1 MRGRGATSSGA
12 LPPFSTWRGGKHV
25 RKMVGVVLIVCILAG
40 FAVFAP
46 ATDVRQ
52 VTGRL
57 LPIMLFLASI
67 SVVVNLSA
75 HSGLFRQIAFAS
87 SRLSRGSNWLLWL
100 GISALSLVSTAFLS
114 LDTTAVL
121 ITPLAMAVVAAAGV
135 NPLPYAFTVIWL
147 ANTASLFLP
156 VSNLTNLLA
165 MDAAGFG
172 GAPGFARLAF
182 APAAAS
188 VAATLV
194 FTGVVFA
201 KVLRGRHKFFGNQKA
216 SIGPSADPRLRRICA
231 FTLGALLPL
240 LVTPVPFWVSSSCA
254 AAVLIVVFLA
264 GDRGALRLSLVPWP
278 AIALAVCL
286 VVVVQVLNGFGP
298 INALVGSVATSGDST
313 TDALQ
318 LGAAGALTSNILNN
332 IPAYLLLEP
341 AAAGPQNLMAL
352 LIGTNAGPLVTP
364 WASLATLLWHDQLK
378 RANVPVRWRTFTLL
392 GCVLAPL
399 AAGAALLALLG

>member
-1 MRGRGATSSGA
+1 
-12 LPPFSTWRGGKHV
+12 
-25 RKMVGVVLIVCILAG
+25 MVGVVLTVCILVG
-40 FAVFAP
+40 FAVLAP

-52 VTGRL
+52 VAARL

-75 HSGLFRQIAFAS
+75 RSGLFRQIAFAS
-87 SRLSRGSNWLLWL
+87 SSMSRGRNWVLWL
-100 GISALSLVSTAFLS
+100 GIAILSLVSTAFLS

-121 ITPLAMAVVAAAGV
+121 VTPLAMAVVAAAGV

-156 VSNLTNLLA
+156 VSNLTNLLS

-172 GAPGFARLAF
+172 GAPGFAHLAL
-182 APAAAS
+182 APAVAS
-188 VAATLV
+188 VAATLI

-201 KVLRGRHKFFGNQKA
+201 KVLRGRHKPFGNQDPA
-216 SIGPSADPRLRRICA
+216 IESGADPRLRRFCA
-231 FTLGALLPL
+231 FTLAVLLPL

-264 GDRGALRLSLVPWP
+264 VDRGALRLSLVPWP

-286 VVVVQVLNGFGP
+286 VVVVHVLNGFGP
-298 INALVGSVATSGDST
+298 ISSLVGSVATSGDST

-318 LGAAGALTSNILNN
+318 LGAAGALTSNMLNN
-332 IPAYLLLEP
+332 IPAYLLLES
-341 AAAGPQNLMAL
+341 AAGGTRNMLAL
-352 LIGTNAGPLVTP
+352 LIGTNAGPLITP

-378 RANVPVRWRTFTLL
+378 RANVPVRWKTFALL

-399 AAGAALLALLG
+399 ATGAALLALLA